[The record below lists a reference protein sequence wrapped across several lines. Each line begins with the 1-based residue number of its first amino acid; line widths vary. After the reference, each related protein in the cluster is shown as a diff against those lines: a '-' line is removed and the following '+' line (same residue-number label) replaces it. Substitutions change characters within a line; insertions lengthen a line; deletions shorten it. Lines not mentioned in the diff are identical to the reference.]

1 MKSSIIEQSPLFDR
15 WVDPVSGVESF
26 ILSQKAA
33 PFQQSFYYTNPS
45 FTNSGRFLW
54 FYCAY
59 PPSGSA
65 NQGRCL
71 AVADFQTQEIRVFPE
86 TQFLDAS
93 PGVDVETGDV
103 YWCIGSEIWK
113 RGPLPSQEAQLVNRL
128 PESLTRNRRP
138 WRITTHLTFSA
149 DHKTLNIDAE
159 IGRQWFVG
167 HAPLDGSEVVIWQ
180 EFDRAYNHGQFS
192 PVDPDL
198 QLINQDSAID
208 PVTGDC
214 PPYENRMWLI
224 RRGEKAAPIFS
235 TGPKHGHEWWSADG
249 QHVWYIHYNRGVER
263 VRIDPA
269 GSEPELMWASDIVSH
284 AHVDATERYIV
295 ADCVP
300 GKDTGI
306 GKVIFY
312 NTETG
317 REVSIVSDM
326 PYPAEAL
333 RRYHVHPHPQFCR
346 QDEYIC
352 YTTLVRGRV
361 DVALASVAQLIA
373 LTSK

>member
-1 MKSSIIEQSPLFDR
+1 MKSSLIKESPLFSR
-15 WVDPVSGVESF
+15 WTDPVSGVDSF
-26 ILSQKAA
+26 ILSQNTA

-45 FTNSGRFLW
+45 FTNDGRYLW

-59 PPSGSA
+59 PPSGNA
-65 NQGRCL
+65 NQGRSL
-71 AVADFQTQEIRVFPE
+71 AVADIQEGEIRVFPE

-93 PGVDVETGDV
+93 PGVDLETGDV

-113 RGPLPSQEAQLVNRL
+113 RGPQPSQTAKLVNQL
-128 PESLTRNRRP
+128 PPEIVRNRRP
-138 WRITTHLTFSA
+138 WRIATHLTFSA
-149 DHKTLNIDAE
+149 DRKSLNIDAE

-167 HAPLDGSEVVIWQ
+167 HAPLDGSEIVIWQ

-198 QLINQDSAID
+198 QLINQDSAVD
-208 PVTGDC
+208 PITGDC

-224 RRGEKAAPIFS
+224 RRGEKAVPIFP
-235 TGPKHGHEWWSADG
+235 TGPKHGHEWWSANG
-249 QHVWYIHYNRGVER
+249 QHVWYVHYNRGVER
-263 VRIDPA
+263 VNIAKP
-269 GSEPELMWASDIVSH
+269 EPELIWASDVVSH
-284 AHVDATERYIV
+284 AHVDATERYMV

-312 NTETG
+312 NIETG

-326 PYPAEAL
+326 PYPSEAL

-361 DVALASVAQLIA
+361 EVALVSVADLISRT
-373 LTSK
+373 LPL

>member
-1 MKSSIIEQSPLFDR
+1 MNPPRIEQSSLFSR
-15 WVDPVSGVESF
+15 WQDPQSGIESY
-26 ILSQKAA
+26 ILSREVA
-33 PFQQSFYYTNPS
+33 PFQQSFYYTTPS
-45 FTNSGRFLW
+45 YTNDGRYLW
-54 FYCAY
+54 FYCAF

-65 NQGRCL
+65 NQGRSL
-71 AVADFQTQEIRVFPE
+71 AVADFEANEVRVYPE

-93 PGVDVETGDV
+93 PGVDLDSGEV

-113 RGPLPSQEAQLVNRL
+113 RGPLASQPAQLVNRL
-128 PESLTRNRRP
+128 PADIVCNRRP
-138 WRITTHLTFSA
+138 WRIATHLTFSA
-149 DHKTLNIDAE
+149 DRKSLNLDAE

-167 HAPLDGSEVVIWQ
+167 HIPLDGSEVVVWQ
-180 EFDRAYNHGQFS
+180 EFERAYNHGQFS

-198 QLINQDSAID
+198 QLINQDSAVD

-224 RRGEKAAPIFS
+224 RRGETARPIFP

-263 VRIDPA
+263 VNIA
-269 GSEPELMWASDIVSH
+269 TKSEPELMWPSDTVSH
-284 AHVDATERYIV
+284 AHVDATERYVV

-300 GKDTGI
+300 GRDTGI

-312 NTETG
+312 NTETQ
-317 REVSIVSDM
+317 REISIVSDM
-326 PYPAEAL
+326 PYPPEDL

-346 QDEYIC
+346 NDEYIC

-361 DVALASVAQLIA
+361 DVAMVSVAELIA
-373 LTSK
+373 KTQ

>member
-1 MKSSIIEQSPLFDR
+1 MNPPRIEQSSLFSR
-15 WVDPVSGVESF
+15 WEDPQSGIESF
-26 ILSQKAA
+26 ILSREAA

-45 FTNSGRFLW
+45 YTSNGRYLW
-54 FYCAY
+54 FYCAF

-65 NQGRCL
+65 NQGRSL
-71 AVADFQTQEIRVFPE
+71 AVADFEANEVRVYPE

-93 PGVDVETGDV
+93 PGVDLDSGEV

-113 RGPLPSQEAQLVNRL
+113 RGPLASQTAQLVNHL
-128 PESLTRNRRP
+128 PAEIVRNRRP
-138 WRITTHLTFSA
+138 WRIATHLTFSA
-149 DHKTLNIDAE
+149 DRKSLNLDAE

-167 HAPLDGSEVVIWQ
+167 HVPLDGSEVIVWQ

-198 QLINQDSAID
+198 QLINQDSAVD

-224 RRGEKAAPIFS
+224 RRGETARPIFS

-263 VRIDPA
+263 VNIA
-269 GSEPELMWASDIVSH
+269 AKHEPELMWPSDTVSH

-300 GKDTGI
+300 GRDTGI

-312 NTETG
+312 NTETQ
-317 REVSIVSDM
+317 REISIVSHM
-326 PYPAEAL
+326 PYPTEDL

-346 QDEYIC
+346 NDECIC

-361 DVALASVAQLIA
+361 DVAMVSVAELI
-373 LTSK
+373 SKTQ